1 METEWCRFSQKMQYI
16 KYTET
21 EYNIANSLLI
31 LTNQIADILFGS
43 DKLKFNQLD
52 FSLRYPNNDKII

>member
-1 METEWCRFSQKMQYI
+1 MQYI

-31 LTNQIADILFGS
+31 LTNQIAYILFGS

-52 FSLRYPNNDKII
+52 FSLRYPNNDEII